1 MNKEETI
8 PKRTLKT
15 SNASKADTESLRY
28 ILEELAVIRQAIT
41 GNSLGNDGGIV
52 GRIEDLEKENTS
64 IKQEMRDMR
73 DDINKFKWIGS
84 FIFGIPTIIAV
95 AKLLFDLVK

>member
-1 MNKEETI
+1 MSNETK
-8 PKRTLKT
+8 PKTTLR
-15 SNASKADTESLRY
+15 SNPPKAGDDTLRY
-28 ILEELAVIRQAIT
+28 IMEELSVIRQAIT
-41 GNSLGNDGGIV
+41 GNSLGNDGGLV
-52 GRIEDLEKENTS
+52 GRIEELEKENLS